1 MKANVLSLNL
11 SLLLLFFIMSF
22 SSQEASAQTN
32 NAFGNNMAIVDTVA
46 GQPVFAIY
54 SGDVNQDGVIDATDF
69 NVMEADVLS
78 FSSGYIVSDVNG
90 DGVADA
96 SDFNLLEKN
105 VLKFVAVVK
114 P

>member
-1 MKANVLSLNL
+1 MKTKNRILILGIFSA
-11 SLLLLFFIMSF
+11 IMF
-22 SSQEASAQTN
+22 CCSAQSAFSQVSN
-32 NAFGNNMAIVDTVA
+32 NAFGNNMAIVDSVG